1 MLLNLKLTAL
11 SFLNIVTQTLVNY
24 ALGRVMSS
32 RQSLNSWKKLEIL
45 AEEKQSQHMNDLFAN
60 DSQRFDK
67 FSIELPKLL
76 LDYSKNLIDSDVMTA
91 LFALADECEVTQ
103 WRKKMFAGD
112 KINKTEDR
120 AVLHTA
126 LRRSDTTPLWVDG
139 ENISESVASQLTKME
154 DFVNRVRQGHWLGY
168 SGKRITDIV
177 NIGVGGSNL
186 GPQMVTEALKHY
198 SDNSVN
204 VHYVS
209 NVDGAQIVEILR
221 PLDPEKVLFIVS
233 SKTFTTTE
241 TMTNAKTAINWL
253 TASSFDD
260 KSVAKHFVAVTA
272 NKENAMSFGIEAD
285 NIFDMWDWVGG
296 RFSLW
301 SAIGLAIALD
311 LGFDKFKD
319 LLAGANEMDQH
330 FADAPIEQ
338 NMPAIMALLSVWNT
352 TFLGA
357 KSQAIL
363 PYDQTLHMLAAYL
376 QQAEMESNGKS
387 VSWDG
392 DEINYA
398 TVPSIWGELGI
409 NGQHAFY
416 QYLHQSNNVVP
427 ADFIGS
433 VESVTPVK
441 GHHETLMSNFFA
453 QTQAL
458 MTGVNEDQVRT
469 DLKAKGRTAE
479 YIDKVA
485 PHKVHK
491 GNRPTNTL
499 LLKRIDPKTLG
510 SLIALYENK
519 IFVQGIILQICSFDQ
534 WGVELGKGLAA
545 SIQEELESENVSSS
559 HDCSTA
565 RLIAYYKKATMKS

>member
-1 MLLNLKLTAL
+1 MLAR
-11 SFLNIVTQTLVNY
+11 QTL
-24 ALGRVMSS
+24 A
-32 RQSLNSWKKLEIL
+32 SWKKLNQL
-45 AEEKQSQHMNDLFAN
+45 AQDKKSQHMNTLFAE
-60 DSQRFDK
+60 DSKRFDK
-67 FSIELPKLL
+67 FSIELPRLL
-76 LDYSKNLIDSDVMTA
+76 LDYSKNLIDDETMAT
-91 LFALADECEVTQ
+91 LLKLAEETQVTQ
-103 WRKKMFAGD
+103 WREKMFSGE
-112 KINKTEDR
+112 KINKTEHR

-126 LRRSDTTPLWVDG
+126 LRRHSDEPLVVDG
-139 ENISESVASQLTKME
+139 ENVTDHVQQQLAKME
-154 DFVNRVRQGHWLGY
+154 AFVNRVRQGHWLGY

-241 TMTNAKTAINWL
+241 TMTNARTAINWL
-253 TASSFDD
+253 TSSSFDE

-272 NKENAMSFGIEAD
+272 NKENAMSFGIQAE

-301 SAIGLAIALD
+301 SAIGLPIALD
-311 LGFDKFKD
+311 LGFDQFRA
-319 LLAGANEMDQH
+319 LLDGAHEMDQH
-330 FADAPIEQ
+330 FLSAPLAE
-338 NMPAIMALLSVWNT
+338 NMPVIMALLSVWNT

-357 KSQAIL
+357 RSQAIL
-363 PYDQTLHMLAAYL
+363 PYDQTLHMLSAYL

-387 VSWDG
+387 VTWDG
-392 DEINYA
+392 DEVDYA

-433 VESVTPVK
+433 VASVTPVK

-458 MTGVNEDQVRT
+458 MTGVDEAQVRA
-469 DLKAKGRTAE
+469 DLKAKGRTDA
-479 YIDKVA
+479 YIDTVA

-499 LLKRIDPKTLG
+499 LLKRIDPTTLG
-510 SLIALYENK
+510 SLIALYEHK
-519 IFVQGIILQICSFDQ
+519 IFVQGIVLQICSFDQ

-545 SIQEELESENVSSS
+545 KIQHELESNTIDPG
-559 HDCSTA
+559 HDCSTENLL
-565 RLIAYYKKATMKS
+565 RFYKEASQ

>member
-1 MLLNLKLTAL
+1 MPAR
-11 SFLNIVTQTLVNY
+11 QTL
-24 ALGRVMSS
+24 A
-32 RQSLNSWKKLEIL
+32 SWKKLQLL
-45 AEEKQSQHMNDLFAN
+45 AHEKKSQHMNTLFAE
-60 DSQRFDK
+60 DGERFNK
-67 FSIELPKLL
+67 FSIELPNLL
-76 LDYSKNLIDSDVMTA
+76 LDYSKNIIDSETIDT
-91 LFALADECEVTQ
+91 LLELAEETKVCE
-103 WRKKMFAGD
+103 WRSKMFGGD
-112 KINKTEDR
+112 KINKTENR

-126 LRRSDTTPLWVDG
+126 LRRKSDEPLIIDG
-139 ENISESVASQLTKME
+139 ENVTQHVQNQLADMKV
-154 DFVNRVRQGHWLGY
+154 FVNKVRQGHWLGY

-198 SDNSVN
+198 SDGSVN

-209 NVDGAQIVEILR
+209 NVDGAQIVEVLR
-221 PLDPEKVLFIVS
+221 PLDPEKVMFIVS

-241 TMTNAKTAINWL
+241 TMTNARTAMKWL
-253 TASSFDD
+253 TSASFDEN
-260 KSVAKHFVAVTA
+260 SIAKHFVAVTA
-272 NKENAMSFGIEAD
+272 NKENAMSFGIEEQ

-311 LGFDKFKD
+311 LGFDKFQE
-319 LLAGANEMDQH
+319 LLSGAHEMDQH
-330 FADAPIEQ
+330 FLNAPLKD
-338 NMPAIMALLSVWNT
+338 NMPAIMALISVWNT

-357 KSQAIL
+357 QSQAIL
-363 PYDQTLHMLAAYL
+363 PYDQTLHMLTAYL

-387 VSWDG
+387 VTWDG
-392 DEINYA
+392 VEVDYA

-441 GHHETLMSNFFA
+441 GHHETLMANFFA

-458 MTGVNEDQVRT
+458 MAGVNEEQVRA
-469 DLKAKGRTAE
+469 DLKAKGRTPE
-479 YIDKVA
+479 YIDQVA

-491 GNRPTNTL
+491 GNRPTNTIL
-499 LLKRIDPKTLG
+499 MKRIDPKTIG
-510 SLIALYENK
+510 SLIAAYEHK

-545 SIQEELESENVSSS
+545 EIQDELENNSIANG
-559 HDCSTA
+559 HDCSTES
-565 RLIAYYKKATMKS
+565 LLKYYLSAK

>member
-1 MLLNLKLTAL
+1 
-11 SFLNIVTQTLVNY
+11 
-24 ALGRVMSS
+24 MSS
-32 RQSLNSWKKLEIL
+32 RQSLSSWKKLTQMAL
-45 AEEKQSQHMNDLFAN
+45 EKKSQHMNDLFAQ
-60 DSQRFDK
+60 DSKRFDK
-67 FSIELPKLL
+67 FSIKLPKLL
-76 LDYSKNLIDSDVMTA
+76 LDYSKNLIDSETMNTLFELAHETDVTG
-91 LFALADECEVTQ
+91 
-103 WRKKMFAGD
+103 WRAKMFDGE

-126 LRRSDTTPLWVDG
+126 LRRTSETPLIVDG
-139 ENISESVASQLTKME
+139 ENVTESVKSQLEKME
-154 DFVNRVRQGHWLGY
+154 SFVNNVREGHWKGY

-209 NVDGAQIVEILR
+209 NVDGAQIVETLR
-221 PLDPEKVLFIVS
+221 PLEPEKVLFIVS

-241 TMTNAKTAINWL
+241 TMTNARTAIKWL
-253 TASSFDD
+253 TAASFDE
-260 KSVAKHFVAVTA
+260 SAVAKHFVAVTA
-272 NKENAMSFGIEAD
+272 NSTNAMAFGIKKE

-311 LGFDKFKD
+311 LGFDKFKE
-319 LLAGANEMDQH
+319 LLAGADEMDQH
-330 FADAPIEQ
+330 FINAPFEQ
-338 NMPAIMALLSVWNT
+338 NMPVIMALLSVWNT

-387 VSWDG
+387 VTWDG
-392 DEINYA
+392 VEVDYA

-441 GHHETLMSNFFA
+441 GHHETLMANFFA

-458 MTGVNEDQVRT
+458 MTGVNEQQVRE
-469 DLKAKGRTAE
+469 DLKAKGRTPE

-491 GNRPTNTL
+491 GNRPTNTI
-499 LLKRIDPKTLG
+499 LLKRIDPATLG
-510 SLIALYENK
+510 SLIAAYEHK
-519 IFVQGIILQICSFDQ
+519 IFVQGIVLQICSFDQ

-545 SIQEELESENVSSS
+545 SIQEELEGKTIADN
-559 HDCSTA
+559 HDCSTEN
-565 RLIAYYKKATMKS
+565 LIHYYKQTKIN

>member
-1 MLLNLKLTAL
+1 M
-11 SFLNIVTQTLVNY
+11 SDRQTL
-24 ALGRVMSS
+24 A
-32 RQSLNSWKKLEIL
+32 SWKKLQQL
-45 AEEKQSQHMNDLFAN
+45 ALDKKSQHMNTLFAN
-60 DSQRFDK
+60 DSERFEK
-67 FSIELPKLL
+67 FSIELPNLL
-76 LDYSKNLIDSDVMTA
+76 LDYSKNLIDGETLDSLLD
-91 LFALADECEVTQ
+91 LAEETEVCQ
-103 WRKKMFAGD
+103 WRAKMFSGA
-112 KINKTEDR
+112 KINKTEER

-126 LRRSDTTPLWVDG
+126 LRRQSDESLVVDG
-139 ENISESVASQLTKME
+139 EDVTAHVQNQLEKME
-154 DFVNRVRQGHWLGY
+154 GFVNKVRQGHWLGY

-198 SDNSVN
+198 SDGGVN

-209 NVDGAQIVEILR
+209 NVDGAQIVEVLR
-221 PLDPEKVLFIVS
+221 PLDPQKVLFIVS

-241 TMTNAKTAINWL
+241 TMTNAKTAMKWL
-253 TASSFDD
+253 TSSSFDE

-272 NKENAMSFGIEAD
+272 NKENAMSFGIEAQ

-311 LGFDKFKD
+311 LGFDKFKE
-319 LLAGANEMDQH
+319 LLDGAHDMDQH
-330 FADAPIEQ
+330 FINAPLRN
-338 NMPAIMALLSVWNT
+338 NMPAIMALISVWNT

-357 KSQAIL
+357 RSQAIL
-363 PYDQTLHMLAAYL
+363 PYDQTLHMLSAYL

-387 VSWDG
+387 VTWDG
-392 DEINYA
+392 EEVDYA

-441 GHHETLMSNFFA
+441 GHHETLMANFFA

-458 MTGVNEDQVRT
+458 MAGVNEEQVRA
-469 DLKAKGRTAE
+469 DLKAKGRTAD

-491 GNRPTNTL
+491 GNRPTNTI

-510 SLIALYENK
+510 SLIAAYEHK

-545 SIQEELESENVSSS
+545 EIQEELENNNISAK

-565 RLIAYYKKATMKS
+565 SLMKFYQEAK

>member
-1 MLLNLKLTAL
+1 M
-11 SFLNIVTQTLVNY
+11 SDRQTL
-24 ALGRVMSS
+24 A
-32 RQSLNSWKKLEIL
+32 SWKKLQQL
-45 AEEKQSQHMNDLFAN
+45 ALDKKSQHMNTLFAN
-60 DSQRFDK
+60 DSQRFEK
-67 FSIELPKLL
+67 FSIELPNLL
-76 LDYSKNLIDSDVMTA
+76 LDYSKNLIDDETLDS
-91 LFALADECEVTQ
+91 LLALAEETGVCE
-103 WRKKMFAGD
+103 WRSKMFAGA
-112 KINKTEDR
+112 KINKTEER

-126 LRRSDTTPLWVDG
+126 LRRQNTDEPLILDG
-139 ENISESVASQLTKME
+139 ENITEQVQQQLEKMAG
-154 DFVNRVRQGHWLGY
+154 FVNEVRQGDWLGY

-198 SDNSVN
+198 SDGTVN

-209 NVDGAQIVEILR
+209 NVDGAQIVEVLR
-221 PLDPEKVLFIVS
+221 PLDPQNVLFIVS

-241 TMTNAKTAINWL
+241 TMTNAKTAMKWL
-253 TASSFDD
+253 TSASFDE
-260 KSVAKHFVAVTA
+260 KSVARHFVAVTA
-272 NKENAMSFGIEAD
+272 HKENAMKFGIQEQ
-285 NIFDMWDWVGG
+285 NIFGMWDWVGG

-311 LGFDKFKD
+311 LGFDKFIE
-319 LLAGANEMDQH
+319 LLDGASEMDQH
-330 FADAPIEQ
+330 FINAPLSN
-338 NMPAIMALLSVWNT
+338 NMPAIMALISVWNT

-357 KSQAIL
+357 RSQAIL
-363 PYDQTLHMLAAYL
+363 PYDQTLHMLSAYL

-387 VSWDG
+387 VTWDG
-392 DEINYA
+392 DDVDYP

-433 VESVTPVK
+433 VESVTPVS
-441 GHHETLMSNFFA
+441 GHHETLMANFFA

-458 MTGVNEDQVRT
+458 MAGVNEIQVRA
-469 DLKAKGRTAE
+469 DLQAKGRTPD

-491 GNRPTNTL
+491 GNRPTNTI

-510 SLIALYENK
+510 SLIAAYEHK

-545 SIQEELESENVSSS
+545 EIQQELESKNISSK

-565 RLIAYYKKATMKS
+565 SLMKFYLEAK

>member
-1 MLLNLKLTAL
+1 
-11 SFLNIVTQTLVNY
+11 
-24 ALGRVMSS
+24 MSS
-32 RQSLNSWKKLEIL
+32 RQLLPSWKKLAKHADDMKL
-45 AEEKQSQHMNDLFAN
+45 QHMNDLFATDEN
-60 DSQRFDK
+60 RFDK
-67 FSIELPKLL
+67 FSIELPNML
-76 LDYSKNLIDSDVMTA
+76 LDYSKNLIDSETKQS
-91 LFALADECEVTQ
+91 LIELANECELAA
-103 WRKKMFAGD
+103 WRNKMFSGE

-126 LRRSDTTPLWVDG
+126 LRGSVDEDLALDG
-139 ENISESVASQLTKME
+139 KNINQQVNDQLDKMAS
-154 DFVNRVRQGHWLGY
+154 FVEQVRQGHWLGY

-186 GPQMVTEALKHY
+186 GPQMVTEALKNY
-198 SDNSVN
+198 SDNCVN

-209 NVDGAQIVEILR
+209 NVDGAQIAEILR
-221 PLDPEKVLFIVS
+221 PLEPEKVLFIVS

-253 TASSFDD
+253 TAASFDE
-260 KSVAKHFVAVTA
+260 KSVVKHFVAVTA
-272 NKENAMSFGIEAD
+272 NTANAMSFGIKQE

-311 LGFDKFKD
+311 LGFDKFKQ
-319 LLAGANEMDQH
+319 LLAGANAMDKH
-330 FADAPIEQ
+330 FIEAPFEQ
-338 NMPAIMALLSVWNT
+338 NMPVIMALLSVWNT

-387 VSWDG
+387 VTWDG
-392 DEINYA
+392 SEINYP

-433 VESVTPVK
+433 VASVTPIK
-441 GHHETLMSNFFA
+441 GHHETLMANFFA

-458 MTGVNEDQVRT
+458 MTGVDEQQVRE
-469 DLKAKGRTAE
+469 DLQAKGRTAD

-491 GNRPTNTL
+491 GNRPTNTI
-499 LLKRIDPKTLG
+499 LLKRIDPHNLG
-510 SLIALYENK
+510 QLIALYEHK
-519 IFVQGIILQICSFDQ
+519 IFVQGIILQVCSFDQ

-545 SIQEELESENVSSS
+545 NIQQELESEKLSTN
-559 HDCSTA
+559 HDCSTK
-565 RLIAYYKKATMKS
+565 RLMNYYLSAKT

>member
-1 MLLNLKLTAL
+1 MLGR
-11 SFLNIVTQTLVNY
+11 Q
-24 ALGRVMSS
+24 ALG
-32 RQSLNSWKKLEIL
+32 SWKSLVKL
-45 AEEKQSQHMNDLFAN
+45 AEEKKSQHMNDLFAEDN
-60 DSQRFDK
+60 NRFEK
-67 FSIELPKLL
+67 FSIELPKML
-76 LDYSKNLIDSDVMTA
+76 LDYSKNLIDSETMKSLVD
-91 LFALADECEVTQ
+91 LAKDCELEQ
-103 WRKKMFAGD
+103 WRSKMFAGE
-112 KINKTEDR
+112 KINSTEDR
-120 AVLHTA
+120 AVLHIA
-126 LRRSDTTPLWVDG
+126 LRGSANKDLCIDGQNINNQVDR
-139 ENISESVASQLTKME
+139 QLDKMAA
-154 DFVNRVRQGHWLGY
+154 FVDQVRQGKWLGY

-186 GPQMVTEALKHY
+186 GPQMVTEALKQY

-209 NVDGAQIVEILR
+209 NVDGAQIAETLR
-221 PLDPEKVLFIVS
+221 PLEPEKVLFIVS

-241 TMTNAKTAINWL
+241 TMTNANTAINWL
-253 TASSFDD
+253 TAASFDE

-272 NKENAMSFGIEAD
+272 NSANAMAFGIKQE
-285 NIFDMWDWVGG
+285 NIFAMWDWVGG

-301 SAIGLAIALD
+301 SAIGLAVALD
-311 LGFDKFKD
+311 LGFDKFKQ
-319 LLAGANEMDQH
+319 LLAGAQAMDAH
-330 FADAPIEQ
+330 FKVAPLEQ
-338 NMPAIMALLSVWNT
+338 NMPVIMALLSVWNT

-363 PYDQTLHMLAAYL
+363 PYDQTLHMLSAYL

-387 VSWDG
+387 VNWHGKAID
-392 DEINYA
+392 YP

-416 QYLHQSNNVVP
+416 QYLHQSNNIVP

-433 VESVTPVK
+433 VASVTPVK
-441 GHHETLMSNFFA
+441 GHHTTLMANFFA

-458 MTGVNEDQVRT
+458 MTGVDEQQVRQ
-469 DLKAKGRTAE
+469 DLAAKGRTE
-479 YIDKVA
+479 DYIDKVA

-499 LLKRIDPKTLG
+499 LLKRIDPHSIG
-510 SLIALYENK
+510 QLIALYEHK

-545 SIQEELESENVSSS
+545 DIQQELEARTVSSG
-559 HDCSTA
+559 HDCSTEN
-565 RLIAYYKKATMKS
+565 LLNYYLRSQV

>member
-1 MLLNLKLTAL
+1 
-11 SFLNIVTQTLVNY
+11 
-24 ALGRVMSS
+24 MSP
-32 RQSLNSWKKLEIL
+32 RPELDSWKKLQHL
-45 AEEKQSQHMNDLFAN
+45 AKGMQTQHMNDLFFQ
-60 DSQRFDK
+60 DSERFNK
-67 FSIELPKLL
+67 FSIELPNML
-76 LDYSKNLIDSDVMTA
+76 LDYSKNLIDDDTMQA
-91 LFALADECEVTQ
+91 LLELCEETKVCE
-103 WRKKMFAGD
+103 WRSKMFSGA

-126 LRRSDTTPLWVDG
+126 LRRQSSEDLIVDG
-139 ENISESVASQLTKME
+139 ENITECVDKQLEKMKG
-154 DFVNRVRQGHWLGY
+154 FVEKVRQGHWLGY

-241 TMTNAKTAINWL
+241 TMTNARTAIKWL
-253 TASSFDD
+253 TSSSFDE

-272 NKENAMSFGIEAD
+272 NKENAMSFGIKEE
-285 NIFDMWDWVGG
+285 NIFGMWDWVGG

-311 LGFDKFKD
+311 LGFDKFEE
-319 LLAGANEMDQH
+319 LLEGANEMDNH
-330 FADAPIEQ
+330 FVEAPLKENI
-338 NMPAIMALLSVWNT
+338 PAIMAMLSVWNT

-357 KSQAIL
+357 RSQAIL
-363 PYDQTLHMLAAYL
+363 PYDQTLHMLSAYL

-392 DEINYA
+392 DEIDYA

-433 VESVTPVK
+433 VASVTPVQ
-441 GHHETLMSNFFA
+441 GHHETLMANFFA

-458 MTGVNEDQVRT
+458 MVGVNEQQVRA
-469 DLKAKGRTAE
+469 DLLAKGRE
-479 YIDKVA
+479 QSYIDKVA

-491 GNRPTNTL
+491 GNRPTNTI
-499 LLKRIDPKTLG
+499 LLKRIDPRTLG
-510 SLIALYENK
+510 GLIAAYENK

-534 WGVELGKGLAA
+534 WGVELGKGLAEE
-545 SIQEELESENVSSS
+545 IQNQLESGVLSKE
-559 HDCSTA
+559 HDCSTES
-565 RLIAYYKKATMKS
+565 LMKFYQSAKES

>member
-1 MLLNLKLTAL
+1 
-11 SFLNIVTQTLVNY
+11 
-24 ALGRVMSS
+24 MSS
-32 RQSLNSWKKLEIL
+32 RQTLASWKKLQQL
-45 AEEKQSQHMNDLFAN
+45 AQDKKSQHMNTLFAQ
-60 DSQRFDK
+60 DSERFNK
-67 FSIELPKLL
+67 FSIELPNML
-76 LDYSKNLIDSDVMTA
+76 LDYSKNLIDDETIDA
-91 LFALADECEVTQ
+91 LLALAEETKVCD
-103 WRKKMFAGD
+103 WRTKMFAGE

-126 LRRSDTTPLWVDG
+126 LRRQSDEPLIIDG
-139 ENISESVASQLTKME
+139 DNVTEHVQKQLAEME
-154 DFVNRVRQGHWLGY
+154 VFVNKVRQGHWLGY

-198 SDNSVN
+198 SDGSVN

-209 NVDGAQIVEILR
+209 NVDGAQIVEVLR
-221 PLDPEKVLFIVS
+221 PLEPEKVLFIVS

-241 TMTNAKTAINWL
+241 TMTNARTAINWL
-253 TASSFDD
+253 TSASFDE

-272 NKENAMSFGIEAD
+272 NKENAMSFGIKEE

-311 LGFDKFKD
+311 LGFDKFKE
-319 LLAGANEMDQH
+319 LLSGAHDMDQH
-330 FADAPIEQ
+330 FSTAPLKD
-338 NMPAIMALLSVWNT
+338 NFPAIMALISVWNT
-352 TFLGA
+352 TFLGSQ
-357 KSQAIL
+357 SQAIL
-363 PYDQTLHMLAAYL
+363 PYDQTLHMLTAYL

-392 DEINYA
+392 DEVDYA

-441 GHHETLMSNFFA
+441 GHHETLMANFFA

-458 MTGVNEDQVRT
+458 MAGVNEEQVRA
-469 DLKAKGRTAE
+469 DLKAKGRTQD

-491 GNRPTNTL
+491 GNRPTNTI

-510 SLIALYENK
+510 SLIAAYEHK

-545 SIQEELESENVSSS
+545 EIQEELVTDNISEQ

-565 RLIAYYKKATMKS
+565 SLLKFYQSAK

>member
-1 MLLNLKLTAL
+1 MSNRQLLP
-11 SFLNIVTQTLVNY
+11 
-24 ALGRVMSS
+24 
-32 RQSLNSWKKLEIL
+32 SWKKLLNHAQEM
-45 AEEKQSQHMNDLFAN
+45 KSQHMNDLFAADN
-60 DSQRFDK
+60 NRFEK
-67 FSIELPKLL
+67 FAIELPNML
-76 LDYSKNLIDSDVMTA
+76 LDYSKNLINSETKQN
-91 LFALADECEVTQ
+91 LLQLANECELED
-103 WRKKMFAGD
+103 WREKMFAGE

-120 AVLHTA
+120 AVLHSA
-126 LRRSDTTPLWVDG
+126 LRGSVDEQLTVDG
-139 ENISESVASQLTKME
+139 ENIHQQVNQQLEKMAV
-154 DFVNRVRQGHWLGY
+154 FVDKVRQGHWLGY
-168 SGKRITDIV
+168 SGKRITNIV

-186 GPQMVTEALKHY
+186 GPQMVTEALKQY
-198 SDNSVN
+198 SDDCVN

-209 NVDGAQIVEILR
+209 NVDGAQIADILR
-221 PLDPEKVLFIVS
+221 PLEPENVLFIVS

-253 TASSFDD
+253 TAASFDD
-260 KSVAKHFVAVTA
+260 KAVAKHFVAVTA
-272 NKENAMSFGIEAD
+272 NAANAMSFGIQAD

-311 LGFDKFKD
+311 LGFDKFKQ
-319 LLAGANEMDQH
+319 LLAGANAMDNH
-330 FADAPIEQ
+330 FRDAPLEN
-338 NMPAIMALLSVWNT
+338 NMPVIMALISVWNT

-387 VSWDG
+387 VTWDG
-392 DEINYA
+392 EEIDYP

-416 QYLHQSNNVVP
+416 QYLHQSNNIVP

-433 VESVTPVK
+433 VASVTPVK
-441 GHHETLMSNFFA
+441 GHHETLMANFFA

-458 MTGVNEDQVRT
+458 MTGVDEQQVRE
-469 DLKAKGRTAE
+469 DLRAKGRTAD

-499 LLKRIDPKTLG
+499 LLKRIDPFNLG
-510 SLIALYENK
+510 QLIALYEQK

-545 SIQEELESENVSSS
+545 NIQQELEQKELSEN
-559 HDCSTA
+559 HDCSTMQ
-565 RLIAYYKKATMKS
+565 LMKYYLSSQD

>member
-1 MLLNLKLTAL
+1 
-11 SFLNIVTQTLVNY
+11 
-24 ALGRVMSS
+24 MSS
-32 RQSLNSWKKLEIL
+32 RQTLNSWKKLTQL
-45 AEEKQSQHMNDLFAN
+45 AKDKKSQHMNDLFSQ
-60 DSQRFDK
+60 DSERFDK
-67 FSIELPKLL
+67 FSIELPKML
-76 LDYSKNLIDSDVMTA
+76 LDYSKNLIDTETMTT
-91 LFALADECEVTQ
+91 LFELANESQVLQ
-103 WRKKMFAGD
+103 WREKMFSGE

-126 LRRSDTTPLWVDG
+126 LRRKSTEPLLVDG
-139 ENISESVASQLTKME
+139 DNVTEHVEAQLAKME
-154 DFVNRVRQGHWLGY
+154 TFVNKVREGKWLGY

-241 TMTNAKTAINWL
+241 TMTNAKTAIKWL
-253 TASSFDD
+253 TASSFDE
-260 KSVAKHFVAVTA
+260 KAVAKHFVAVTA
-272 NKENAMSFGIEAD
+272 NKTNAMSFGIEEQ
-285 NIFDMWDWVGG
+285 NIFGMWDWVGG

-311 LGFDKFKD
+311 LGFDKFKE
-319 LLAGANEMDQH
+319 LLSGANEMDEH
-330 FADAPIEQ
+330 FQTAPLES
-338 NMPAIMALLSVWNT
+338 NMPAILALLSVWNT
-352 TFLGA
+352 TFLGS

-392 DEINYA
+392 DDVDYA

-433 VESVTPVK
+433 VASVTPVK

-458 MTGVNEDQVRT
+458 MTGVNEEQVRA
-469 DLKAKGRTAE
+469 DLKAKGRTAD

-491 GNRPTNTL
+491 GNRPTNTI
-499 LLKRIDPKTLG
+499 LLKCIDPATLG
-510 SLIALYENK
+510 SLIAMYEHK

-545 SIQEELESENVSSS
+545 SIQAELENDTVSTS
-559 HDCSTA
+559 HDSSTFNLMSFYNKA
-565 RLIAYYKKATMKS
+565 KKK